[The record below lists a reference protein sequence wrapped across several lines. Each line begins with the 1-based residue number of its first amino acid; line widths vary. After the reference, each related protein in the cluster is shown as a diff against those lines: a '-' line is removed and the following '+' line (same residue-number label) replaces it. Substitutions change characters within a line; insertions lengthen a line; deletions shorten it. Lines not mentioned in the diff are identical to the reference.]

1 VNISLRNVAELSSAQ
16 VTCQPG
22 LKNCPFIHES
32 INHNAEIAQ
41 MKAIPLVR
49 ASALLRFTN
58 FLDQIGAPTERWLEQ
73 SNLSGALL
81 TTPDLTKADLSY
93 SHLVEQVRFNLAI
106 SWLQDPS
113 LKIADIA
120 AELGYNDPAN
130 FTRAFKR
137 WTGVSPLRFRQQQQ
151 EPQG

>member
-1 VNISLRNVAELSSAQ
+1 
-16 VTCQPG
+16 
-22 LKNCPFIHES
+22 
-32 INHNAEIAQ
+32 
-41 MKAIPLVR
+41 LVR

-81 TTPDLTKADLSY
+81 TTPDLTEADLSY